1 MNFGYAQTIV
11 LVLVGLYILREF
23 VLINTAD
30 YPLKLKVF
38 GYASYA
44 LVGAFVSTI
53 MFTGGDL
60 LYVGAL
66 WVVCAPTWGYSCYL
80 FYKEDK
86 KKVIESYIVVTTCI
100 IISFVFSYM

>member
-23 VLINTAD
+23 ILINTAD
-30 YPLKLKVF
+30 YPPKLKAF

-53 MFTGGDL
+53 VFTGGDL

-86 KKVIESYIVVTTCI
+86 KKVIESYIVVTLCI
-100 IISFVFSYM
+100 IISFAFSYM